1 MSTEQPRVPLT
12 VDPNGDG
19 PPIMSLALSNHSP
32 VTVITVCGELD
43 ADTAPH
49 LTELVE
55 RVAAG
60 RPKQVI
66 IDMADVTFFG
76 AAGLTTLLQA
86 NDIITSAGGRLLL
99 RSPSPHT
106 QRILAITATDRL
118 FQPATS
124 DAPS

>member
-1 MSTEQPRVPLT
+1 MSTKQPRVPVT
-12 VDPNGDG
+12 VDLDG
-19 PPIMSLALSNHSP
+19 TPIMSLALANHSP
-32 VTVITVCGELD
+32 VTAITVCGELD
-43 ADTAPH
+43 RDTAPH

-55 RVAAG
+55 HIAAG
-60 RPKQVI
+60 RPERIVI
-66 IDMADVTFFG
+66 DLANVSFFG
-76 AAGLTTLLQA
+76 AAGLTALLQA

-106 QRILAITATDRL
+106 QLILAITATDRL